1 MLQVTVGLHGPGA
14 APGQAVRWRGWQDMR
29 ALGSAF
35 WLRRRETPAAGDA
48 SQHEHAATAAPSHRQ
63 SRPDTRAFDAFFTQH
78 EQTLYGY
85 LRRMVSSDEVALEL
99 AQESFFRAWQ
109 HFDEVSAYDRPGA
122 WLFRI
127 ATNLA
132 ISHLRRRA
140 SVPFADLAH
149 GHDEDDSLAEERF
162 ADPHDFAGDWA
173 ERDAIGRTLRQ
184 LPERQRAALLLRAV
198 HGLSCDEIAQA
209 LGLSS
214 VAARKVLSRA
224 RERFRTLY
232 EADQSGTHPAPGSG
246 PGSGPRDEP
255 SVRGGQR

>member
-1 MLQVTVGLHGPGA
+1 MLSVTAEPRSLASRAPSSA
-14 APGQAVRWRGWQDMR
+14 ASLLWRYLR
-29 ALGSAF
+29 ALAAVFSLGGQDAPPPVSPVRADGA
-35 WLRRRETPAAGDA
+35 EPAAIGHSGRADG
-48 SQHEHAATAAPSHRQ
+48 
-63 SRPDTRAFDAFFTQH
+63 PDTRAFDLFFAEH
-78 EQTLYGY
+78 EQPLYGF

-132 ISHLRRRA
+132 ISHLRRRWPA
-140 SVPFADLAH
+140 PFADLAS
-149 GHDEDDSLAEERF
+149 ERDDDTLAEERF
-162 ADPHDFAGDWA
+162 ADPSDFASDSA
-173 ERDAIGRTLRQ
+173 ERDAIGRVLRQ

-214 VAARKVLSRA
+214 VAARKLLSRG
-224 RERFRTLY
+224 RERFRALY
-232 EADQSGTHPAPGSG
+232 LGDSADTSHATDADAPIQ
-246 PGSGPRDEP
+246 
-255 SVRGGQR
+255 GGKR